1 MDTAKPLRFS
11 ARVLWIFF
19 FALLDSY
26 SNVSADGLSLVVA
39 RPTTLNISSGL
50 PVEISPGSKP
60 GALMVCE
67 RVQIHGLSRLK
78 DLKKFAHSMKVKVKV
93 VETSPRVRLQKV
105 EVCFHRNT
113 SLAIGMCPQGQW
125 EKLAKGSWVRSTS
138 PYDHKLLDIRMP
150 GPSFEIVEVSIK
162 EEFLLYRVLFLIMG
176 IIMMMLAPSLS
187 KSIVFYYSSAMAVG
201 VILVILMVLFQGMK
215 LLPTGRKSSLA
226 IFMYS
231 SVIGV
236 GSFLLRYLPG
246 LLRSVLV
253 EIGISED
260 MYNPVNLDTTVFL
273 FRYNTASLNA
283 LYEGYRSSH
292 TLNLFFA
299 FLNPKLVHFGTKWR
313 CIQLSSQIK
322 VNYLTQLAIFL
333 LVCVVLAGAWL
344 GFWAVRTLVVAED
357 GSVDLSV
364 AHFVSWSIQILAAV
378 MILQCSLDPL
388 LAAEALISGI
398 LISSIMS
405 KITKTRFMRHLYKR
419 LFRTVK
425 SNRRRS
431 RIQDL
436 PFEDSHEDYYVHKI
450 QSSEDLELLRPQAR
464 RFTLASCNSP
474 IPGSTKTP
482 PCPPS
487 ASESYYSTFHTTSE
501 RNKFS
506 KDEWERFT
514 RDSTKRAL
522 EGLVSSPDF
531 NKWAVANAERIT
543 LTPTKDHSGTFERRR
558 RWLNWL

>member
-39 RPTTLNISSGL
+39 QPTTLNISSGL

-246 LLRSVLV
+246 LLHSVLV

-260 MYNPVNLDTTVFL
+260 MYNPV
-273 FRYNTASLNA
+273 
-283 LYEGYRSSH
+283 
-292 TLNLFFA
+292 
-299 FLNPKLVHFGTKWR
+299 
-313 CIQLSSQIK
+313 
-322 VNYLTQLAIFL
+322 
-333 LVCVVLAGAWL
+333 
-344 GFWAVRTLVVAED
+344 
-357 GSVDLSV
+357 
-364 AHFVSWSIQILAAV
+364 
-378 MILQCSLDPL
+378 
-388 LAAEALISGI
+388 
-398 LISSIMS
+398 
-405 KITKTRFMRHLYKR
+405 
-419 LFRTVK
+419 
-425 SNRRRS
+425 
-431 RIQDL
+431 
-436 PFEDSHEDYYVHKI
+436 
-450 QSSEDLELLRPQAR
+450 
-464 RFTLASCNSP
+464 
-474 IPGSTKTP
+474 
-482 PCPPS
+482 
-487 ASESYYSTFHTTSE
+487 
-501 RNKFS
+501 
-506 KDEWERFT
+506 
-514 RDSTKRAL
+514 
-522 EGLVSSPDF
+522 
-531 NKWAVANAERIT
+531 
-543 LTPTKDHSGTFERRR
+543 
-558 RWLNWL
+558 